1 MRGQLVQ
8 GRPEL
13 SPRAG
18 SLNPGERSINSGC
31 QFGFN
36 MRITDLSSSDREKLR
51 RHKGR
56 GRASSCPEPHPRCAA
71 VRVWLAGQR
80 RPPRLFPANSG
91 LTLVPPPSLLSHRPA
106 SDRVPRPAP
115 VPRPQTPVVTS
126 VSPRPPRRA
135 EGASVWLRRHVFV
148 SDHSCSSV
156 HLRSSANAGS
166 QVRSS
171 GSDAHCQLV
180 LHSGGHT
187 YRPTCSREHLSA
199 FPVCLHDSG
208 EMACRC
214 RLHPYFYLL
223 SVIIKK
229 FRFVYVNN
237 SPDSPETSVLPSDLQ
252 SRTVLVCQGQGG
264 GRFPAGVSGPKPCLK
279 GRPG

>member
-1 MRGQLVQ
+1 MVSTCASQTCLLLTGKSFDGTRDGDELRPAPSLTLGAQPCASGWPDRG
-8 GRPEL
+8 GHP
-13 SPRAG
+13 
-18 SLNPGERSINSGC
+18 
-31 QFGFN
+31 
-36 MRITDLSSSDREKLR
+36 
-51 RHKGR
+51 
-56 GRASSCPEPHPRCAA
+56 ASS
-71 VRVWLAGQR
+71 Q
-80 RPPRLFPANSG
+80 
-91 LTLVPPPSLLSHRPA
+91 LTLVSRWFHLPPSSATGRPRA
-106 SDRVPRPAP
+106 VSPGPHQCPWPQMPA
-115 VPRPQTPVVTS
+115 VTS

-171 GSDAHCQLV
+171 GPDAHCQLV

-208 EMACRC
+208 EIVCRC

-252 SRTVLVCQGQGG
+252 SRTVLVCRGQGG

-279 GRPG
+279 GQPG